1 MYKEILICIVI
12 IVLVVSGDTIT
23 QNYTKKNVKM
33 ITQALEELAV
43 TLEQENQEMA
53 IKQVENVNHQLEKM
67 HNIMAYYM
75 EHDELEKLETDFI
88 TCKSFIQ
95 SQSYNDADSELKK
108 TIFVLNHI
116 KDKYSFNLENIF

>member
-53 IKQVENVNHQLEKM
+53 IKQVENVNHQCIILWRIIWNM
-67 HNIMAYYM
+67 MN
-75 EHDELEKLETDFI
+75 
-88 TCKSFIQ
+88 
-95 SQSYNDADSELKK
+95 
-108 TIFVLNHI
+108 
-116 KDKYSFNLENIF
+116 